1 VIYTKK
7 VAFIVSKG
15 SFHSFPAAAERALHK
30 FFGVDS
36 KIRVVKSQIRFDLV
50 KNPNHYLIKSF

>member
-1 VIYTKK
+1 MLDCDIYEK

-36 KIRVVKSQIRFDLV
+36 KIIVVKSQTRSGLTR
-50 KNPNHYLIKSF
+50 